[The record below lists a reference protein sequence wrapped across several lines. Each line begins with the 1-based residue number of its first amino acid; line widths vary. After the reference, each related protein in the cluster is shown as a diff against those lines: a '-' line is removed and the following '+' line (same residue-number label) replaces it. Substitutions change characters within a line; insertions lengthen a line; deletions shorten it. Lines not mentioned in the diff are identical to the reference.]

1 MAETCTLELADPPLE
16 LDFETLR
23 SAPLEVFFVLG
34 YRPALAPE
42 VVLVA
47 AVGEATPGERQ
58 PLVWAKLDPFAQRVR
73 QIGWFTPGE
82 RWNPLQVF
90 APLLQGLGEDVPA
103 LLLLSEQLDD
113 AQRPVFAARVLAACG
128 LPAERAAAEAE
139 RLLASDTLW
148 PGLRELLADWQAAAE
163 ASAFPP
169 DFDVEAFRTFLTD
182 SLVASLWWPPPPGE
196 AEDGP
201 GPDEWAPASAHE
213 VRVYLHGGDWR
224 QLDGAALLNVLR
236 HSLMLYGKEV
246 NERDILPLAELYT
259 HVAAH
264 STAAERCTLAGEIA
278 GYAAQHIVHPVA
290 LLPMVVKDSDPAV
303 VASASAQLL
312 ALSPRSEAGERYA
325 YAELRELFRHRGV
338 ANPGSVFAA
347 LIAAADEDD
356 WGVLGELGALL
367 AAEHL
372 QDAAAQAAAA
382 GSRRYWLAWSARLTA
397 ADGSLRQAVQR
408 ALAKLPPASGH

>member
-1 MAETCTLELADPPLE
+1 MAETCTLELVDPPVE
-16 LDFETLR
+16 LDFDTLQA
-23 SAPLEVFFVLG
+23 APLEVFFVLG

-47 AVGEATPGERQ
+47 AVGEVAPGRRQ
-58 PLVWAKLDPFAQRVR
+58 PLVWARLDPFAQRVR

-90 APLLQGLGEDVPA
+90 APLLQGLREEAPA
-103 LLLLSEQLDD
+103 LLLVSEQLDD
-113 AQRPVFAARVLAACG
+113 AQRPLFAARLLEACG
-128 LPAERAAAEAE
+128 MPADAAAAEAG

-148 PGLRELLADWQAAAE
+148 PGLRELLADWQAAGE
-163 ASAFPP
+163 SATFPP
-169 DFDVEAFRTFLTD
+169 EFEVEAFRSFLTD

-196 AEDGP
+196 ADDGP
-201 GPDEWAPASAHE
+201 GPDEWAPASAQE
-213 VRVYLHGGDWR
+213 VRVYLHGEDWR
-224 QLDGAALLNVLR
+224 GLDGAPLLNVLR

-246 NERDILPLAELYT
+246 NERDIAPLAELYAQ
-259 HVAAH
+259 VMARSSAAD
-264 STAAERCTLAGEIA
+264 RCALAGEIA

-290 LLPMVVKDSDPAV
+290 LLPMVVKDLDSAV
-303 VASASAQLL
+303 VASATAQLL
-312 ALSPRSEAGERYA
+312 ALSPRTEAGERYA
-325 YAELRELFRHRGV
+325 YAELRELLTHRGV

-356 WGVLGELGALL
+356 WEVLGELGALL
-367 AAEHL
+367 SPEQL

-382 GSRRYWLAWSARLTA
+382 GSRRYWLAWGARLTA

-408 ALAKLPPASGH
+408 ALAKLPPVNGH

>member
-128 LPAERAAAEAE
+128 LPAERAAGEAE

-148 PGLRELLADWQAAAE
+148 PGLRELLADWQ
-163 ASAFPP
+163 SAGARRTP
-169 DFDVEAFRTFLTD
+169 DAGRRRVARTAVIRPARLR
-182 SLVASLWWPPPPGE
+182 
-196 AEDGP
+196 
-201 GPDEWAPASAHE
+201 PD
-213 VRVYLHGGDWR
+213 
-224 QLDGAALLNVLR
+224 
-236 HSLMLYGKEV
+236 
-246 NERDILPLAELYT
+246 LA
-259 HVAAH
+259 
-264 STAAERCTLAGEIA
+264 TAGRT
-278 GYAAQHIVHPVA
+278 P
-290 LLPMVVKDSDPAV
+290 
-303 VASASAQLL
+303 
-312 ALSPRSEAGERYA
+312 
-325 YAELRELFRHRGV
+325 
-338 ANPGSVFAA
+338 
-347 LIAAADEDD
+347 AAD
-356 WGVLGELGALL
+356 
-367 AAEHL
+367 
-372 QDAAAQAAAA
+372 
-382 GSRRYWLAWSARLTA
+382 SSAR
-397 ADGSLRQAVQR
+397 
-408 ALAKLPPASGH
+408 PA

>member
-1 MAETCTLELADPPLE
+1 MAVTCTLELLDAPLE
-16 LDFETLR
+16 LDFEALQ

-47 AVGEATPGERQ
+47 ALGESAPGQRQ
-58 PLVWAKLDPFAQRVR
+58 PLVWARLDAFAQRVR
-73 QIGWFTPGE
+73 QIGWFTPAE

-90 APLLQGLGEDVPA
+90 APLLQVLQEEPPA
-103 LLLLSEQLDD
+103 LLLVSEQLDD
-113 AQRPVFAARVLAACG
+113 AQRPGFAASILTACG
-128 LPAERAAAEAE
+128 MAADAAAAEAT

-148 PGLRELLADWQAAAE
+148 PGLRELLADWQAAGE
-163 ASAFPP
+163 SSAFPP
-169 DFDVEAFRTFLTD
+169 EFDVEAFRSFLTD

-201 GPDEWAPASAHE
+201 GPDEWAPASAQD

-224 QLDGAALLNVLR
+224 ELDGAPLLNVLR

-246 NERDILPLAELYT
+246 NERDVAPLAELYAQAMARSS
-259 HVAAH
+259 AAD
-264 STAAERCTLAGEIA
+264 RCALAGEIA

-290 LLPMVVKDSDPAV
+290 LLPMVVKDLDPAV
-303 VASASAQLL
+303 VASATAQLL
-312 ALSPRSEAGERYA
+312 ALSPRTPAGERYA
-325 YAELRELFRHRGV
+325 YAELRELLAHRGV
-338 ANPGSVFAA
+338 AIPGSVFAA

-367 AAEHL
+367 SPEHL

-382 GSRRYWLAWSARLTA
+382 GSRRYWLAWGARLTA

-408 ALAKLPPASGH
+408 ALAKLPPVNGH